1 MRIHPN
7 KEIKMFVKK
16 TGRFFAVTSMIVCC
30 CCTATVF
37 ISYIKRSNIRM
48 LCLGP
53 FFLAAAIVLYI
64 ALKRCEK
71 KFTKKRVRL
80 IFAFFCLILLALQ
93 ILFVRYLHY
102 NYEMVDP
109 KITGE
114 FAKRFVMGEDLGS
127 IKESY
132 RIYAAKYPNA
142 WGMIYLQIPFFALW
156 KLFTGGVSIYAG
168 QTFNVIL
175 IQLSV
180 IMTFLTGERIFK
192 LNSQRLFCGIISAL
206 MPVMLLYTPFFHSDT
221 AGMIFVSCTLYF
233 LTLAVKEKSKTKSV
247 VYALIASLFI
257 ALGNTVKGSI
267 AIILISVMI
276 FFVLKM
282 GVKRGAILS
291 LAAVTH
297 WIMMSLNSDYKTHV
311 DEDVDFTM
319 SFDTYDAKKQANI
332 REIKA
337 RLENI
342 STPYEACKMAYHKV
356 ARTWD
361 SGGFAYGKYLSRSD
375 PSGGLREV
383 LHSRLLGSYVD
394 GYHSAMLIAMAFG
407 AVYAAGKRRHSVLFF
422 SIVTLTGV
430 ILFFLIWENPP
441 RYIVTFIP
449 VIMLLCTAG
458 TRFIT
463 AIISRLCKR
472 VSASK

>member
-1 MRIHPN
+1 ML
-7 KEIKMFVKK
+7 
-16 TGRFFAVTSMIVCC
+16 
-30 CCTATVF
+30 F
-37 ISYIKRSNIRM
+37 IGVSK
-48 LCLGP
+48 
-53 FFLAAAIVLYI
+53 AAYYGGLTMGISD
-64 ALKRCEK
+64 EK
-71 KFTKKRVRL
+71 
-80 IFAFFCLILLALQ
+80 
-93 ILFVRYLHY
+93 
-102 NYEMVDP
+102 MVDRY
-109 KITGE
+109 
-114 FAKRFVMGEDLGS
+114 RF
-127 IKESY
+127 
-132 RIYAAKYPNA
+132 P
-142 WGMIYLQIPFFALW
+142 
-156 KLFTGGVSIYAG
+156 
-168 QTFNVIL
+168 
-175 IQLSV
+175 
-180 IMTFLTGERIFK
+180 
-192 LNSQRLFCGIISAL
+192 
-206 MPVMLLYTPFFHSDT
+206 
-221 AGMIFVSCTLYF
+221 
-233 LTLAVKEKSKTKSV
+233 
-247 VYALIASLFI
+247 
-257 ALGNTVKGSI
+257 
-267 AIILISVMI
+267 
-276 FFVLKM
+276 
-282 GVKRGAILS
+282 
-291 LAAVTH
+291 VTH

-383 LHSRLLGSYVD
+383 LHSRLLGIYVN

-407 AVYAAGKRRHSVLFF
+407 AVYAAGKRRHSALFF

>member
-1 MRIHPN
+1 
-7 KEIKMFVKK
+7 
-16 TGRFFAVTSMIVCC
+16 
-30 CCTATVF
+30 
-37 ISYIKRSNIRM
+37 M

-71 KFTKKRVRL
+71 ELTKKRVRL

-93 ILFVRYLHY
+93 ILFVRYLYY

-114 FAKRFVMGEDLGS
+114 FAKRFVMGEDMGS

-257 ALGNTVKGSI
+257 AIGVSKAAYYGGLAMG
-267 AIILISVMI
+267 ISDE
-276 FFVLKM
+276 KM
-282 GVKRGAILS
+282 VYRYRFP
-291 LAAVTH
+291 VTH
-297 WIMMSLNSDYKTHV
+297 WIMMSLNSEYKTHV

-361 SGGFAYGKYLSRSD
+361 SGGFSYGKYLSRSD

-383 LHSRLLGSYVD
+383 LNSRLLGIYVN

-407 AVYAAGKRRHSVLFF
+407 AVYAAGKRRHSALFF

-463 AIISRLCKR
+463 AIVSRLCKR

>member
-1 MRIHPN
+1 MDR
-7 KEIKMFVKK
+7 
-16 TGRFFAVTSMIVCC
+16 
-30 CCTATVF
+30 
-37 ISYIKRSNIRM
+37 
-48 LCLGP
+48 
-53 FFLAAAIVLYI
+53 
-64 ALKRCEK
+64 
-71 KFTKKRVRL
+71 
-80 IFAFFCLILLALQ
+80 
-93 ILFVRYLHY
+93 
-102 NYEMVDP
+102 
-109 KITGE
+109 KI
-114 FAKRFVMGEDLGS
+114 
-127 IKESY
+127 
-132 RIYAAKYPNA
+132 
-142 WGMIYLQIPFFALW
+142 
-156 KLFTGGVSIYAG
+156 
-168 QTFNVIL
+168 
-175 IQLSV
+175 
-180 IMTFLTGERIFK
+180 
-192 LNSQRLFCGIISAL
+192 
-206 MPVMLLYTPFFHSDT
+206 
-221 AGMIFVSCTLYF
+221 
-233 LTLAVKEKSKTKSV
+233 KSKTKSV

-291 LAAVTH
+291 LAAVILFIGVSKAAYYGGLAMGISDEKMVDRYRFPVTH
-297 WIMMSLNSDYKTHV
+297 WIMMSLNSEYKTHV

-361 SGGFAYGKYLSRSD
+361 SGGFSYGKYLSRSD

-383 LHSRLLGSYVD
+383 LNSRLLGIYVN

-407 AVYAAGKRRHSVLFF
+407 AVYAAGKRRHSALFF

-449 VIMLLCTAG
+449 VIMFLCTAG

-472 VSASK
+472 VSVSK

>member
-7 KEIKMFVKK
+7 KELKMFVKK
-16 TGRFFAVTSMIVCC
+16 TDRFFAVTSMIVCC

-53 FFLAAAIVLYI
+53 FFLAAAVVLYI

-71 KFTKKRVRL
+71 KLTKKRVRL

-93 ILFVRYLHY
+93 ILFVRYLYY

-192 LNSQRLFCGIISAL
+192 RNSQRLFCGIISAL

-233 LTLAVKEKSKTKSV
+233 LTLAVKEKYKTKSV

-267 AIILISVMI
+267 AVMLISVMI

-282 GVKRGAILS
+282 GAKRGAILS
-291 LAAVTH
+291 LAAV
-297 WIMMSLNSDYKTHV
+297 
-311 DEDVDFTM
+311 
-319 SFDTYDAKKQANI
+319 
-332 REIKA
+332 
-337 RLENI
+337 
-342 STPYEACKMAYHKV
+342 
-356 ARTWD
+356 
-361 SGGFAYGKYLSRSD
+361 
-375 PSGGLREV
+375 
-383 LHSRLLGSYVD
+383 
-394 GYHSAMLIAMAFG
+394 MLFI
-407 AVYAAGKRRHSVLFF
+407 
-422 SIVTLTGV
+422 GV
-430 ILFFLIWENPP
+430 
-441 RYIVTFIP
+441 
-449 VIMLLCTAG
+449 
-458 TRFIT
+458 
-463 AIISRLCKR
+463 
-472 VSASK
+472 

>member
-1 MRIHPN
+1 
-7 KEIKMFVKK
+7 MFVKK
-16 TGRFFAVTSMIVCC
+16 TDRFFAVTSMIVCC

-71 KFTKKRVRL
+71 KLTKKRVRL
-80 IFAFFCLILLALQ
+80 IFAFFCLLLLAVQ
-93 ILFVRYLHY
+93 ILFVRYLYY

-233 LTLAVKEKSKTKSV
+233 LTLAVKE
-247 VYALIASLFI
+247 
-257 ALGNTVKGSI
+257 
-267 AIILISVMI
+267 
-276 FFVLKM
+276 
-282 GVKRGAILS
+282 R
-291 LAAVTH
+291 
-297 WIMMSLNSDYKTHV
+297 D
-311 DEDVDFTM
+311 
-319 SFDTYDAKKQANI
+319 
-332 REIKA
+332 
-337 RLENI
+337 
-342 STPYEACKMAYHKV
+342 
-356 ARTWD
+356 
-361 SGGFAYGKYLSRSD
+361 
-375 PSGGLREV
+375 
-383 LHSRLLGSYVD
+383 
-394 GYHSAMLIAMAFG
+394 
-407 AVYAAGKRRHSVLFF
+407 
-422 SIVTLTGV
+422 
-430 ILFFLIWENPP
+430 
-441 RYIVTFIP
+441 
-449 VIMLLCTAG
+449 
-458 TRFIT
+458 
-463 AIISRLCKR
+463 
-472 VSASK
+472 